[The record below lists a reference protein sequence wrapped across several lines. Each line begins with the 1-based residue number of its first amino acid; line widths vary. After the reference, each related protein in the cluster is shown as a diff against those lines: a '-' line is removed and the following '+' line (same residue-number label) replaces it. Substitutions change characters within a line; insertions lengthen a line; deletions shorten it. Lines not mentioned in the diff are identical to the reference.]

1 MELIVI
7 SDSKLKIML
16 TAPDM
21 VRYDLDGS
29 TKDCTD
35 RRTRAAFR
43 HIFDDA
49 RREIGFDTEGE
60 RLFVQM
66 YASREGGCEIFV
78 TKLGTEPL
86 LWEDEIPLPSPVSL
100 DRGLTPAEK
109 ALLETVCATRD
120 TPSSAAEEA
129 GGGRTPSFALRP
141 ESTEALLG
149 VCRAL
154 LRRGYRGGSRAYV
167 EETGRGDRWY
177 LLLSPIERRGE
188 CLTGKYAFAGEFGT
202 VLDAK
207 EAELYLGEHGRCIC
221 PAEAVE
227 ILGRL

>member
-21 VRYDLDGS
+21 IRYDLEGS
-29 TKDCTD
+29 CKDCTD
-35 RRTRAAFR
+35 DKTRAAFR

-78 TKLGTEPL
+78 TKLGAEPL
-86 LWEDEIPLPSPVSL
+86 LWEDEIPLPTPVSIDEEL
-100 DRGLTPAEK
+100 SPGEK
-109 ALLETVCATRD
+109 ALLERICAKEESVFYGAD
-120 TPSSAAEEA
+120 TSAS
-129 GGGRTPSFALRP
+129 PSFALLL
-141 ESTEALLG
+141 ESMEALLG

-154 LRRGYRGGSRAYV
+154 LGRRYRGGSRAYI
-167 EETGRGDRWY
+167 EETDQGERWY
-177 LLLSPIERRGE
+177 LLLTPTGARRGA
-188 CLTGKYAFAGEFGT
+188 LPRQYALAAEFGT
-202 VLDAK
+202 ETDAAD
-207 EAELYLGEHGRCIC
+207 AELYLSEHGRCVC
-221 PAEAVE
+221 PAGAVE
-227 ILGRL
+227 TLGRL

>member
-21 VRYDLDGS
+21 IRYDLEGS
-29 TKDCTD
+29 CKDCTD
-35 RRTRAAFR
+35 DKTRAAFR

-78 TKLGTEPL
+78 TKLGAEPL
-86 LWEDEIPLPSPVSL
+86 LWEDEIPLPAEEHSG
-100 DRGLTPAEK
+100 DKLTDAEK
-109 ALLETVCATRD
+109 NLWKRICASEKEQPHVAEEHSS
-120 TPSSAAEEA
+120 TPSIAI
-129 GGGRTPSFALRP
+129 LL

-154 LRRGYRGGSRAYV
+154 VRRRYRGESRAYI
-167 EETGRGDRWY
+167 EKTGYGDRWF
-177 LLLSPIERRGE
+177 LFLSPNGAHGGQLPGRYA
-188 CLTGKYAFAGEFGT
+188 LTTEFGT
-202 VLDAK
+202 VK
-207 EAELYLGEHGRCIC
+207 NPRETELYLSEHGRCIC
-221 PAEAVE
+221 PSGAVE
-227 ILGRL
+227 TLGRL

>member
-21 VRYDLDGS
+21 IRYKLEGS
-29 TKDCTD
+29 CKDCTD
-35 RRTRAAFR
+35 VKTRAAFR

-78 TKLGTEPL
+78 TKLGAEPL
-86 LWEDEIPLPSPVSL
+86 LWEDEIPLPAPDSL
-100 DRGLTPAEK
+100 DAGLTDAEK
-109 ALLETVCATRD
+109 ALLERICATEE
-120 TPSSAAEEA
+120 TPPSAAAEA
-129 GGGRTPSFALRP
+129 TAPSLALLMD
-141 ESTEALLG
+141 STEALLG

-154 LRRGYRGGSRAYV
+154 RGRRYRGRSRVYI
-167 EETGRGDRWY
+167 EETERGDRWF
-177 LLLSPIERRGE
+177 LILTPTRERHGTFSKR
-188 CLTGKYAFAGEFGT
+188 YAIAAEFGT
-202 VLDAK
+202 EKDPS
-207 EAELYLGEHGRCIC
+207 ETELYLSEHGRCIC
-221 PAEAVE
+221 PSDAVE

>member
-21 VRYDLDGS
+21 IRYDLEGS
-29 TKDCTD
+29 CKDCTD
-35 RRTRAAFR
+35 DKTRAAFR

-78 TKLGTEPL
+78 TKLGAEPL
-86 LWEDEIPLPSPVSL
+86 LWEDEIPLPAPSSADGELSP
-100 DRGLTPAEK
+100 GEK
-109 ALLETVCATRD
+109 ALLERISARD
-120 TPSSAAEEA
+120 EAVDTAKESSAS
-129 GGGRTPSFALRP
+129 PSFALLLD
-141 ESTEALLG
+141 STEALLG
-149 VCRAL
+149 ACRAL
-154 LRRGYRGGSRAYV
+154 LGRRYRGVSRAYV

-177 LLLSPIERRGE
+177 LLLTPAGGRRGG
-188 CLTGKYAFAGEFGT
+188 LPRPYDLATEFGVET
-202 VLDAK
+202 DA
-207 EAELYLGEHGRCIC
+207 EETALYLSEHGRCVC
-221 PAEAVE
+221 PSEAVE
-227 ILGRL
+227 TLGRL